1 MKFTGYGI
9 VFDPKKKKTLLS
21 FNRTPVYET
30 DNQYEI
36 DLLKSCPNV
45 SWDESEE
52 EEEEKELT
60 KKDVIALLEEAEI
73 KHNPRDKKEVLLK
86 LLEG

>member
-9 VFDPKKKKTLLS
+9 VFDTKKKKTLLS

-30 DNQYEI
+30 DNQYDI

-45 SWDESEE
+45 SWEESEE
-52 EEEEKELT
+52 EENELT
-60 KKDVIALLEEAEI
+60 KKEIIALLDEAGI
-73 KHNPRDKKEVLLK
+73 KYNPRDKKEVLLD
-86 LLEG
+86 LLEAE